1 MEFFVK
7 VLLPYGRGCE
17 GLLLKVIEKRIINE
31 FMDFIILFAL
41 KSNGDY
47 ISGYDAIKYVNR
59 RFRFLPSSGTVY
71 SQLYAM
77 ERDGLLRGVQK
88 GRCRIYYLTQK
99 GREFVDSVLRA
110 NGNIQK
116 FVSMVFSVPYDDADA
131 NANGN
136 DASG

>member
-1 MEFFVK
+1 
-7 VLLPYGRGCE
+7 
-17 GLLLKVIEKRIINE
+17 LLLKVIEKRIINE

-88 GRCRIYYLTQK
+88 GRCRIYRLTQK

-116 FVSMVFSVPYDDADA
+116 FVSMVFSVPNGNVDA
-131 NANGN
+131 NGEWQ
-136 DASG
+136 